1 MGENNKT
8 KGPGQQESLLEVD
21 STSPDLG
28 HGVAD
33 KKVNTS
39 KITDFVKQQNEKHIF
54 ELYFTN
60 SRLRKDFWVAHYGPN
75 EGGR

>member
-1 MGENNKT
+1 MLLKTIVLLIFYSKRAKKTTMGENNKT

-33 KKVNTS
+33 KKVTTS
-39 KITDFVKQQNEKHIF
+39 KITDFVKQQNEKH
-54 ELYFTN
+54 
-60 SRLRKDFWVAHYGPN
+60 RG
-75 EGGR
+75 